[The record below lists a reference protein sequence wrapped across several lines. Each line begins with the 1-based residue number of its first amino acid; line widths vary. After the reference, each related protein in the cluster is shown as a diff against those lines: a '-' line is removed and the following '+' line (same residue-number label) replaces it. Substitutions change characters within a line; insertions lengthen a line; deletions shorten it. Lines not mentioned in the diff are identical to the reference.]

1 MSNSTGKPRILSI
14 TYDESLR
21 DTRQMILEKA
31 GYATTSAL
39 GFVES
44 QALCRRAGEFDL
56 VVIGHTLPTPDKLAL
71 IQIVKEGSGT
81 TVLCLRNPGVSVVP
95 EADYSTDRTDPEG
108 LVDAV
113 EKALSGKR
121 R

>member
-1 MSNSTGKPRILSI
+1 MSKPRILSI

-39 GFVES
+39 GFMDAQS
-44 QALCRRAGEFDL
+44 LCRTGGFDL

-71 IQIVKEGSGT
+71 IKIIKEESGT
-81 TVLCLRNPGVSVVP
+81 TVLCLRNPGVPVVP

-108 LVDAV
+108 LVEAV
-113 EKALSGKR
+113 KTALRGKR